1 MVELHAIASQCDG
14 PFLAPWWFSPALS
27 YWSRQP
33 GVGGSSHESIA
44 GVIESAEFFGTQ
56 NAEEVAQILKR
67 RKVRW
72 IVAYDADRVA
82 RNSSQILERAI
93 SPEAFCYLLD
103 RRPSEVPPFLWLI
116 AQTGRFKLFRTLNP

>member
-1 MVELHAIASQCDG
+1 VLFRSDRA
-14 PFLAPWWFSPALS
+14 FLAPWWFSPALS
-27 YWSRQP
+27 YWSRQA

-44 GVIESAEFFGTQ
+44 GVVDSAKFFGTQ
-56 NAEEVAQILKR
+56 KVEKLAQILKR
-67 RKVRW
+67 REVRW

-82 RNSSQILERAI
+82 RNSSQILQHPI

-103 RRPSEVPPFLWLI
+103 RRPSEVPPFLRLI